1 LDFRAQSPTPNRE
14 VPYLSVHIHWELVME
29 DARFFDRQAGR
40 CWQLAWQCFHL
51 KKAQKLNA
59 MGNELAA
66 RARELRT
73 LSAEGTAEDSRDPGP
88 LGTRQATNPPGC

>member
-1 LDFRAQSPTPNRE
+1 
-14 VPYLSVHIHWELVME
+14 ME
-29 DARFFDRQAGR
+29 DSRFFDRQADR

-66 RARELRT
+66 RARALRT
-73 LSAEGTAEDSRDPGP
+73 LSAEGSSEGAGRTLAGRH
-88 LGTRQATNPPGC
+88 ATNENLAALSSG

>member
-1 LDFRAQSPTPNRE
+1 VR
-14 VPYLSVHIHWELVME
+14 IHWELIME
-29 DARFFDRQAGR
+29 DSRFFDRQADR

-66 RARELRT
+66 RARALRT
-73 LSAEGTAEDSRDPGP
+73 LSAEGSSEEAGRTLAARH
-88 LGTRQATNPPGC
+88 ATSEKLAALSSG